1 MSEVLDFAVALDLIQ
16 KSGSWFSYE
25 GERLGQ
31 GRENARKA
39 LENNPAL
46 AAEIEQQIRALSEQT
61 ADMMNERDAEEDIEG
76 DDDFDIQLLKDDGLG
91 IDD

>member
-1 MSEVLDFAVALDLIQ
+1 
-16 KSGSWFSYE
+16 
-25 GERLGQ
+25 LGQ

-39 LENNPAL
+39 LENDPAL
-46 AAEIEQQIRALSEQT
+46 AKEIEDKIRAMSEQT
-61 ADMMNERDAEEDIEG
+61 TDMMTERDAEEDIEG